1 MVQVK
6 KIYDQE
12 KLKINYVVKIKEQIK
27 LAQNQ
32 N

>member
-1 MVQVK
+1 MVQVR
-6 KIYDQE
+6 KIYNQE